1 MNRANRWYPPST
13 LLCVLCLLGFTS
25 AATAQIEEIFVTA
38 QKRAEDVQ
46 DVPISISTYNGQ
58 FLEESGV
65 DTLQDLGDY
74 VPNLTLSQSSSSIN
88 NRIIMR
94 GVGSVGDNAVEPSVA
109 VFVDGVYYPRT
120 GSVIGTLT
128 DIEMVEVLRGPQGT
142 LFGRNASMGAL
153 NIRTRKPTED
163 FEASIRGSLGNYDT
177 FRVSGSV
184 SGQMT
189 DMLAG
194 RLAFHHTNRDGYGDN
209 TFTGVN
215 NDDEVGA
222 WEDVAVRGKLYF
234 TPTDDL
240 DIMITTDYGRV
251 QNQSG
256 VIEVKDDTV
265 ITTPVNYA
273 GIISAVLS
281 PTGPLLPTGPTPEM
295 ADGYDYEINQDHRD
309 TGDDEQWGISGDINW
324 SVGDHTIRSITAYRD
339 WDNQTFESA
348 LRLPADLLNRVSD
361 FEADTISQE
370 LQLLSPAG
378 GRFEYVAGLYYYNE
392 DYSIDQNFDLGADFC
407 TPAAQNIYFARYSA
421 AAIPAFAAGLAAS
434 PLAPLL
440 GANIPAI
447 AAGIIT
453 GAIPNPAALSA
464 AFGLPLPVATAVFA
478 AAPPSA
484 PTFSGAGGATCNANP
499 QTAAIDGDF
508 SQELSSFAVFGQLT
522 WNVTDEL
529 RITGGLRWTS
539 DDKDGSFTQII
550 NNPAVGPNN
559 PVTNP
564 FGLSLRAPESHP
576 DLDFEDDELTWMVNV
591 SYYVTDDIMT
601 FGSYSTGFKS
611 GGFNSEGT
619 NRTLALDERVFD
631 SETVDNWELGVKSS
645 WFDNR
650 LVANLN
656 YYHTDISDFQ
666 DRNFDGVNFIVQNAG
681 ELTQQGIELDMQ
693 AQPMDQLY
701 MTLGL
706 SYLDSEFDSYPNATN
721 LPAIVAAAQLAGVP
735 PPPQDLSGERAHFS
749 PKWQLSVTGEWTD
762 AIPNTS
768 LSWFARG
775 EYNFIGDINVG
786 AETNDNPQSIQ
797 DGYGL
802 FNFRGGVRGS
812 GERWELAAF
821 VRNAFDENYCQ
832 TIFNQPIG
840 TTLGLVDPVTL
851 GGMQRCVLGSPQ
863 TWGLEAAYRF

>member
-1 MNRANRWYPPST
+1 MNTAYRSCPPSR
-13 LLCVLCLLGFTS
+13 LLLSLVLLGFTCTAS
-25 AATAQIEEIFVTA
+25 AQIEEIFVTA

-58 FLEESGV
+58 FLEDSGV

-109 VFVDGVYYPRT
+109 VFIDGVYYPRT

-177 FRVSGSV
+177 FRVSGNV
-184 SGQMT
+184 GGQMT

-194 RLAFHHTNRDGYGDN
+194 RLSFHHTNRGGWGEND
-209 TFTGVN
+209 FTGAG
-215 NDDEVGA
+215 NDDDVGE
-222 WEDVAVRGKLYF
+222 WEDVAIRGKFYI
-234 TPTDDL
+234 TPSDDL
-240 DIMITTDYGRV
+240 DITITTDYGRV
-251 QNQSG
+251 QNESG

-265 ITTPVNYA
+265 IPSYA
-273 GIISAVLS
+273 PIISAVLS

-295 ADGYDYEINQDHRD
+295 QDGFDYDIFQDHRD

-339 WDNQTFESA
+339 WNNETFESA

-361 FEADTISQE
+361 FGADTFSQE
-370 LQLLSPAG
+370 LQLVSPTG
-378 GRFEYVAGLYYYNE
+378 GMFEYVAGLYYYHE

-407 TPAAQNIYFARYSA
+407 SPAIGNLLFARYASI
-421 AAIPAFAAGLAAS
+421 AIPAFAAGLAAS
-434 PLAPLL
+434 PLAPVL
-440 GANIPAI
+440 GANIPTI

-453 GAIPNPAALSA
+453 GQIPDAATLSA
-464 AFGLPLPVATAVFA
+464 AFGLPLPVAQAVFA
-478 AAPPSA
+478 AAPP
-484 PTFSGAGGATCNANP
+484 TGGQFSGAGGAQCAANA

-508 SQELSSFAVFGQLT
+508 NQDLSSFAVFGQLT
-522 WNVTDEL
+522 WNATDQL

-539 DDKDGSFTQII
+539 DNKDGSFEQVI
-550 NNPAVGPNN
+550 NNPIVAPNN

-564 FGLSLRAPESHP
+564 FGISLRAPESQP
-576 DLDFEDDELTWMVNV
+576 DLDFEDQELTWMVNV
-591 SYYVTDDIMT
+591 SYYVTDDIMAY
-601 FGSYSTGFKS
+601 GLYSTGFKS

-631 SETVDNWELGVKSS
+631 SETVDNWEIGVKSS
-645 WFDNR
+645 WFENK

-656 YYHTDISDFQ
+656 YFHTEISDFQ

-681 ELTQQGIELDMQ
+681 ELTQQGIELDLQ
-693 AQPMDQLY
+693 ARPIDQL
-701 MTLGL
+701 TANLGL
-706 SYLDSEFDSYPNATN
+706 SYLDSEFDSFPNATN
-721 LPAIVAAAQLAGVP
+721 LPAVVAAAQLLGVP
-735 PPPQDLSGERAHFS
+735 PPPQDLSGKSAHFS
-749 PKWQLSVTGEWTD
+749 PEWQLSMAAEWAD
-762 AIPNTS
+762 VIPDTTM
-768 LSWFARG
+768 SWYARG
-775 EYNFIGDINVG
+775 EYNFTGDQNVG
-786 AETNDNPQSIQ
+786 AETNANPQSIQ

-802 FNFRGGVRGS
+802 FNFRAGVRGS
-812 GERWELAAF
+812 GDRWELAAF
-821 VRNAFDENYCQ
+821 VRNAFGEDYCQ
-832 TIFNQPIG
+832 TVFNQPIG
-840 TTLGLVDPVTL
+840 TTLGLVDPATL
-851 GGMQRCVLGSPQ
+851 GGMQRCVLGAPQ
-863 TWGLEAAYRF
+863 TWGIEAAYRF